1 MPRITEVI
9 DPVAEVIEQQEVE
22 QEVEM
27 QEEQKEAQEEQQG
40 QPDSEEDGE
49 VVVSFGDQ
57 EPVEPQDQGAPEWV
71 KTLRKE
77 HRELRRRNKE
87 LEQQIAAGQQKQA
100 DAPTLGPKPK
110 LSDVDYDAE
119 ALETALDKWYE
130 QKRAVDEYEAKQR
143 REQEAANQ
151 EWQNRL
157 NSYNQA
163 KANLRAPDYD
173 DAELA
178 VQDRLSQ
185 TQQGIIL
192 QGAENPAL
200 LVLALGR
207 NPEKLAELS
216 AINDPVR
223 YAFAVARMEAQLKVS
238 SAKRTSPTTQPEKR
252 VSSDAGSTN
261 PSASTLEQLRAEAE
275 KTGDY
280 SKVIKWKNQNR
291 GKY

>member
-1 MPRITEVI
+1 MVQITEVI
-9 DPVAEVIEQQEVE
+9 EPVTDEAIEQPENEVQEQDPQTVD
-22 QEVEM
+22 
-27 QEEQKEAQEEQQG
+27 QQDPENAD
-40 QPDSEEDGE
+40 QDDGE

-57 EPVEPQDQGAPEWV
+57 EPAEPQDQGAPEWV

-87 LEQQIAAGQQKQA
+87 LEQQIAAGQQKPA

-157 NSYNQA
+157 NSYNQS
-163 KANLRAPDYD
+163 KANLRAPDYE

-223 YAFAVARMEAQLKVS
+223 YAFAVARMEAQLKVTN
-238 SAKRTSPTTQPEKR
+238 AKRTSPTTQPEKR

-261 PSASTLEQLRAEAE
+261 PTASTLEQLRAEAE